1 MDDHVEVFRASLK
14 RCLANGDFL
23 RAFYHRFLA
32 SSEEVRQKFERSDL
46 ERQAQVLADSLHMI
60 AVAAQSAQSAQPGE
74 APSPAWTEMARLA
87 RLHSQ
92 AQLDIRPGLY
102 DLWLHCLLE
111 TARAHDPEFSPRIEE
126 DWRRTL
132 AVGIEYLRSHHA

>member
-1 MDDHVEVFRASLK
+1 MFRASLK

-32 SSEEVRQKFERSDL
+32 SSEEVRRKFEGSDL

-60 AVAAQSAQSAQPGE
+60 AVAAQSPRPSE
-74 APSPAWTEMARLA
+74 EPSPAWTEMARLA

-111 TARAHDPEFSPRIEE
+111 AARAHDPEFSPSIEE
-126 DWRRTL
+126 DWRKTL
-132 AVGIEYLRSHHA
+132 SVGIEYMRSRHA